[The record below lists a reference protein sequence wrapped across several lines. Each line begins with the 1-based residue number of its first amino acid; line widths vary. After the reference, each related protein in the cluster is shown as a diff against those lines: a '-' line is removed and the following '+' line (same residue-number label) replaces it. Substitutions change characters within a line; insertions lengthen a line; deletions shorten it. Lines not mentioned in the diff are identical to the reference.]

1 MAPLA
6 DLRSLTSLYLSG
18 DRISDLSALAGM
30 RSLTWLRVR
39 GDAILDD
46 LSALAGL
53 RSLTSLSLR
62 GHAISDVAPL
72 AGLSSLMDLYLDR
85 NRISDL
91 SPLAGL
97 SALEYLALSSNA
109 ISDLA
114 PLAGLSSLEHLG
126 LRSNAISNVA
136 PLANLSSL
144 RYLDLGYNAFWDV
157 APLAGLASLT
167 DLRLHSNEIAEL
179 RPLGPL
185 PRLRS
190 LYLSRNR
197 LRTLPPG
204 LFVDVG
210 DPRGQTIFSN
220 DGTRGPVRGLTDLV
234 LDGNPGAPFRLALQ
248 PVLASAPYERPAHVA
263 VQLAEGAPLV
273 LNVGLEAVGGSLAAD
288 VATVAPG
295 ALRSEVL
302 AVWPAGRGPVV
313 VRVGAVPKLPGGRAC
328 ADLVRAPDP
337 CAALDYTGVEFEA
350 GEPLVLTH
358 LAEYSDL
365 EEPAEIDLAAV
376 FRELGGSASLTFAVR
391 TSDPTVTAAALAG
404 MVLRIVPMGPG
415 TATVTVTAT
424 TADGRTETRVFDTTV
439 PGATRLRGWRWKL
452 LEGS

>member
-18 DRISDLSALAGM
+18 DNISDLSALAGM

-39 GDAILDD
+39 GDAIPD

-53 RSLTSLSLR
+53 RALTSLSLR
-62 GHAISDVAPL
+62 GHAISDVVPL
-72 AGLSSLMDLYLDR
+72 AGLNSLTYLYLDR

-97 SALEYLALSSNA
+97 SSLEYL
-109 ISDLA
+109 
-114 PLAGLSSLEHLG
+114 GLS
-126 LRSNAISNVA
+126 SNAISNVA

-144 RYLDLGYNAFWDV
+144 WHLDLSYNAISDV

-167 DLRLHSNEIAEL
+167 NLRLHSNEIAEL

-210 DPRGQTIFSN
+210 EHRGQT
-220 DGTRGPVRGLTDLV
+220 RGRVRGLTDLA

-248 PVLASAPYERPAHVA
+248 PVLASAPRERPAHVA
-263 VQLAEGAPLV
+263 VRLAEGAPLA

-295 ALRSEVL
+295 ALRSEAL

-313 VRVGAVPKLPGGRAC
+313 VRVGAVPKLPGGRTC
-328 ADLVRAPDP
+328 ADLVGAPDP
-337 CAALDYTGVEFEA
+337 CDTLNYAGVEFEA
-350 GEPLVLTH
+350 GEPLVLRH

-376 FRELGGSASLTFAVR
+376 YRELGRSASLTFAVR
-391 TSDPTVTAAALAG
+391 TSDATVAAAALAG

-415 TATVTVTAT
+415 TATVAVTAT
-424 TADGRTETRVFDTTV
+424 TADGRTETRVFHITV

-452 LEGS
+452 LGAQ